1 MSCETDCGLAK
12 QIPATRP
19 PDRRRRTRID
29 MDTRL
34 VVRPMENRSRLIP
47 ARIVDLSC
55 CGIRAVIGAELE
67 PGEALELEFGLR
79 DTTAV
84 VRLVGI
90 IRWRK
95 GPEYG
100 LEFLFASAQDRERI
114 CQAFATL
121 GGSGD

>member
-1 MSCETDCGLAK
+1 M
-12 QIPATRP
+12 
-19 PDRRRRTRID
+19 D
-29 MDTRL
+29 MRL
-34 VVRPMENRSRLIP
+34 VVCPMKNRSRLIP

-90 IRWRK
+90 IRWRE
-95 GPEYG
+95 GCLYG
-100 LEFLFASAQDRERI
+100 MEFLFASAQDRERM
-114 CQAFATL
+114 CQAFAAL
-121 GGSGD
+121 ASSGS

>member
-1 MSCETDCGLAK
+1 MSCETESGLAI

-19 PDRRRRTRID
+19 PDRRRMTRLDQD
-29 MDTRL
+29 MRL

-47 ARIVDLSC
+47 ARIIDLSC

-67 PGEALELEFGLR
+67 PGDALQLEFGLR

-90 IRWRK
+90 IRWRE
-95 GPEYG
+95 GCLYG
-100 LEFLFASAQDRERI
+100 LEFLFATAQDRERM
-114 CQAFATL
+114 CQAFTAL
-121 GGSGD
+121 NGSDD